1 MGKLSAA
8 SSRLKTAGNTL
19 RVPAKKAENFY
30 QSKEWKEAAEKCRR
44 RHGHRCV
51 KCNAHRR
58 TGRQIVDHII
68 ERKDGGADFEQS
80 NLQLLCL
87 PCHNR
92 KTARAKATRNRS
104 R

>member
-1 MGKLSAA
+1 MGRLSAA
-8 SSRLKTAGNTL
+8 TLRLKTAGSTL

-30 QSKEWKEAAEKCRR
+30 QSKEWKAAAAKCRAR
-44 RHGHRCV
+44 SGYRCC
-51 KCNAHRR
+51 KCGAHRSQ
-58 TGRQIVDHII
+58 GRQIVDHII

-87 PCHNR
+87 PCHNTKTAKA
-92 KTARAKATRNRS
+92 KTARNR